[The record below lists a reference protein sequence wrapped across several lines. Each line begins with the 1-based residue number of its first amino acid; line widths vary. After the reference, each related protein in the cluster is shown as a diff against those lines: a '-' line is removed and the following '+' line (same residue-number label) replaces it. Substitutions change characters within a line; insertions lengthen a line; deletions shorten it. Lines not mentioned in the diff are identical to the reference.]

1 MISNQKTYEYKKRVL
16 NLYLNSYY
24 PLPKNR
30 IFISGEHSYLGYI
43 LNRGLIRRVTIFD
56 FDGVF
61 EFPDSTHLY
70 RLFAEELCNE
80 NSSLKLR
87 WGDLDECFS
96 FIQET
101 GDIPTGE
108 KKIEGIF
115 KDCHLTKKQSE
126 DATKET
132 IKKFEFA
139 RNAKLLVPA
148 LEKETGHES
157 FIISGSYGI
166 VLSPIGEIL
175 GIDMNNIYAS
185 ELNFDDE
192 TEAFTGIS
200 LRLNSR
206 KVEARNSI
214 LKRFADTTS
223 GRCYIF
229 SDDPKLDAPLAKS
242 GLNPSVFLGR
252 FERSELPFDVS
263 VPCPEARENMLK
275 LIPKVQRGDLGW
287 LVANYRSIEKEK
299 TISDLALDV
308 QEVSEQMYVENRR
321 RLFIRKSIELIN
333 NCKDF
338 VEEKRYVEGRIL
350 DLMSAEDEDE
360 NKELMRELSKFFK
373 DNVVESNAKR
383 GWLDDLIQ

>member
-61 EFPDSTHLY
+61 EFPGSTHLY

-192 TEAFTGIS
+192 TEVFHRHFFEIEF
-200 LRLNSR
+200 
-206 KVEARNSI
+206 K
-214 LKRFADTTS
+214 
-223 GRCYIF
+223 
-229 SDDPKLDAPLAKS
+229 KS
-242 GLNPSVFLGR
+242 
-252 FERSELPFDVS
+252 
-263 VPCPEARENMLK
+263 
-275 LIPKVQRGDLGW
+275 
-287 LVANYRSIEKEK
+287 
-299 TISDLALDV
+299 
-308 QEVSEQMYVENRR
+308 
-321 RLFIRKSIELIN
+321 
-333 NCKDF
+333 
-338 VEEKRYVEGRIL
+338 
-350 DLMSAEDEDE
+350 
-360 NKELMRELSKFFK
+360 
-373 DNVVESNAKR
+373 
-383 GWLDDLIQ
+383 